1 MQARTRPTPGAPS
14 RGGGAVAPLRDM
26 ILIMNSESDPKP
38 GGTPPTSGAALRG
51 RAQGSRTEQMGAAL
65 AELDPDLLR
74 WADGFIFGDVWNG
87 GAIGFD
93 ERMMVA
99 IVALASTGQQA
110 MLRNYLHGAFQAGI
124 AAERI
129 RESLKMLVVYI
140 GFPAAIAAMATFDEV
155 RGKYEARPAP

>member
-1 MQARTRPTPGAPS
+1 
-14 RGGGAVAPLRDM
+14 M
-26 ILIMNSESDPKP
+26 ILIMNSESDPEL
-38 GGTPPTSGAALRG
+38 GVAATTTGVALRG

-65 AELDPDLLR
+65 AALDPDLLR

-87 GAIGFD
+87 GAIDFD

-110 MLRNYLHGAFQAGI
+110 MLRNYLHGALQAGI
-124 AAERI
+124 AADRI

-140 GFPAAIAAMATFDEV
+140 GFPAAIGAMATFDEV
-155 RGKYEARPAP
+155 SGKYEAQPDR

>member
-1 MQARTRPTPGAPS
+1 
-14 RGGGAVAPLRDM
+14 M
-26 ILIMNSESDPKP
+26 ILIMNSESDPEL
-38 GGTPPTSGAALRG
+38 GVTATTTGVAVRG
-51 RAQGSRTEQMGAAL
+51 RAQGRHTEQMGAAL
-65 AELDPDLLR
+65 AALDPDLLR
-74 WADGFIFGDVWNG
+74 WADGFIFGDVWSG
-87 GAIGFD
+87 DAIGFD

-140 GFPAAIAAMATFDEV
+140 GFPAAIGAMATFDEV
-155 RGKYEARPAP
+155 RDKYEARPAG